1 MKWGT
6 VVVVGVENIMVYL
19 HLKNPFFLL
28 VYCSP
33 IYVLKRVMCNF
44 ANGHHIE
51 HTFVCRD
58 KTVCVSGTCETL
70 NFESKP

>member
-1 MKWGT
+1 MKCGT

-28 VYCSP
+28 VHCAS

-44 ANGHHIE
+44 ANGHDIE
-51 HTFVCRD
+51 RLFVVI
-58 KTVCVSGTCETL
+58 KQYVCLSRI
-70 NFESKP
+70 